1 MDANI
6 RILAKVGA
14 AVITEADVTAA
25 IASMGQKAQA
35 YNSPEG
41 RRAILE
47 QLVNKQLLIAEA
59 KRNFYEADPSFQAQL
74 AKIKDELLANFA
86 IEKALASVK
95 VDEAEVKQF
104 YEDHKSE
111 MVSGDT
117 VEASHILVDSEA
129 KANEIA
135 ADIAA
140 GKITFEDA
148 ARQYSSCPSSAEG
161 GSLGE
166 FGRGQMVPEF
176 DAAVFAMNVGDISA
190 PVKTQFGYHLIKLTN
205 RKAAAEIPYEQIK
218 AQLAQ
223 QVLADK
229 QQKAYTSK
237 INQLKI
243 MIPVDLY

>member
-6 RILAKVGA
+6 RILAKVGT
-14 AVITEADVTAA
+14 AVITDGDVTAA
-25 IASMGQKAQA
+25 IAGMGQKAQA

-41 RRAILE
+41 RRAILD
-47 QLVNKQLLIAEA
+47 QLINKQLLIAEA
-59 KRNFYEADPSFQAQL
+59 KRNFFEADPAFQAQL
-74 AKIKDELLANFA
+74 TKLKDELLANFA
-86 IEKALASVK
+86 LEKALANVK
-95 VDEAEVKQF
+95 IDDAEIKQF
-104 YEDHKSE
+104 YEDHKDE
-111 MVSGDT
+111 LVADAT
-117 VEASHILVDSEA
+117 VEASHILVDTEE

-161 GSLGE
+161 GALGA

-176 DAAVFAMNVGDISA
+176 DAAVFAMEVGEISG
-190 PVKTQFGYHLIKLTN
+190 PVKTQFGYHLIKLTAKN
-205 RKAAAEIPYEQIK
+205 DAAAIPFEQIK
-218 AQLAQ
+218 PQLAQ
-223 QVLADK
+223 QVLAEK

>member
-6 RILAKVGA
+6 RILAKVGQ

-25 IASMGQKAQA
+25 IAGMGAKAQA

-41 RRAILE
+41 RRAILD
-47 QLVNKQLLIAEA
+47 QLINKQLLIAEA
-59 KRNFYEADPSFQAQL
+59 KRNFFEADPAFQAQL
-74 AKIKDELLANFA
+74 AKLKDELLANFA
-86 IEKALASVK
+86 VEKAIAGVK

-104 YEDHKSE
+104 YEDHKAELSDE
-111 MVSGDT
+111 T

-161 GSLGE
+161 GSLGA

-176 DAAVFAMNVGDISA
+176 DAAVFAMQVGEISA
-190 PVKTQFGYHLIKLTN
+190 PVQTQFGYHLIKLTA
-205 RKAAAEIPYEQIK
+205 KHEPTAIPYEQVK

-223 QVLADK
+223 QVLAEK

-243 MIPVDLY
+243 MIPVDRY

>member
-6 RILAKVGA
+6 RILARVGGVA
-14 AVITEADVTAA
+14 ITEADVTEA
-25 IASMGQKAQA
+25 IAGMGPKAQA
-35 YNSPEG
+35 YHSPEG
-41 RRAILE
+41 RRAILD
-47 QLVNKQLLIAEA
+47 QLINRQLLLAEA
-59 KRNFYEADPSFQAQL
+59 KRNFYEADPAFQAQM

-86 IEKALASVK
+86 LEKALAGVRL
-95 VDEAEVKQF
+95 DEAEVKQF
-104 YEDHKSE
+104 YEEHKSE
-111 MVSGDT
+111 MMADET

-140 GKITFEDA
+140 GKITFADA
-148 ARQYSSCPSSAEG
+148 AKQYSSCPSSAEG
-161 GSLGE
+161 GSLGA

-176 DAAVFAMNVGDISA
+176 DRAVFAMEVGEISG
-190 PVKTQFGYHLIKLTN
+190 PVQTQFGYHLIQLNAKHEPE
-205 RKAAAEIPYEQIK
+205 EIPYEKIK

-223 QVLADK
+223 QVMADK

>member
-41 RRAILE
+41 RRAILD
-47 QLVNKQLLIAEA
+47 QLINKQLLIGEA
-59 KRNFYEADPSFQAQL
+59 KRNFYEADPAFQAQM
-74 AKIKDELLANFA
+74 AKLKDELLANFA
-86 IEKALASVK
+86 IEKALAGVK

-104 YEDHKSE
+104 YEEHKSE
-111 MVSGDT
+111 LVAGDT
-117 VEASHILVDSEA
+117 VEASHILVDTEE

-135 ADIAA
+135 ADIKA
-140 GKITFEDA
+140 GKISFEDA
-148 ARQYSSCPSSAEG
+148 AKQYSSCPSSAEG
-161 GSLGE
+161 GALGE

-176 DAAVFAMNVGDISA
+176 DTAVFSMEIGEISG
-190 PVKTQFGYHLIKLTN
+190 PVQTQFGYHLIKLTG
-205 RKAAAEIPYEQIK
+205 KKEAAAVPFEQIK
-218 AQLAQ
+218 AQLTQ
-223 QVLADK
+223 QVLAEK

>member
-6 RILAKVGA
+6 RILAKVGT

-25 IASMGQKAQA
+25 IAGMGAKAQA

-41 RRAILE
+41 RRAILD
-47 QLVNKQLLIAEA
+47 QLVNKQLLIGEA
-59 KRNFYEADPSFQAQL
+59 KRNFYEADPAFQAQL

-86 IEKALASVK
+86 IEKALAGVK

-111 MVSGDT
+111 MVADET
-117 VEASHILVDSEA
+117 VEASHILVDTEEQA
-129 KANEIA
+129 KAIA

-140 GKITFEDA
+140 GKISFADA
-148 ARQYSSCPSSAEG
+148 ARQYSTCPSSAEG
-161 GSLGE
+161 GALGA

-176 DAAVFAMNVGDISA
+176 DAAVFAMEVGEISA
-190 PVKTQFGYHLIKLTN
+190 PVKTQFGYHLIQLTGKN
-205 RKAAAEIPYEQIK
+205 EAAAIPYEQIK

>member
-6 RILAKVGA
+6 RILAKVGT

-25 IASMGQKAQA
+25 LASMGPKAQA

-41 RRAILE
+41 RRALLD
-47 QLVNKQLLIAEA
+47 QLINKQLLVAEA
-59 KRNFYEADPSFQAQL
+59 KRNFYEADPAFQAQM

-86 IEKALASVK
+86 LEKALAGVK
-95 VDEAEVKQF
+95 VDETEVKQ
-104 YEDHKSE
+104 YYDEHKDE
-111 MVSGDT
+111 MMADAT
-117 VEASHILVDSEA
+117 VEASHILVDTEE

-148 ARQYSSCPSSAEG
+148 ARQFSSCPSSAEG
-161 GSLGE
+161 GALGA

-176 DAAVFAMNVGDISA
+176 DSAVFAMEVGEISG
-190 PVKTQFGYHLIKLTN
+190 PVKTQFGYHLIKLTAKN
-205 RKAAAEIPYEQIK
+205 EAAAIPYEQIK
-218 AQLAQ
+218 PQLTQ
-223 QVLADK
+223 QVMAEK